1 MKKIQMMML
10 MMLTA
15 FMGFALQS
23 CGSDDDNKSEATDT
37 YTMSL
42 EIVDK
47 GDLSDDDAAFVNAMI
62 KEGIQEAMSKSGA
75 TTTVTATETQAK
87 VALDL
92 IITASKSELENAF
105 KGSSNTK
112 KFTLAFVLRNS
123 SKKVVYQRNV
133 LVDGE
138 KITVQ

>member
-1 MKKIQMMML
+1 MMML

-47 GDLSDDDAAFVNAMI
+47 GELSDAEVEFINNTIVEKMAEYKDI
-62 KEGIQEAMSKSGA
+62 
-75 TTTVTATETQAK
+75 TTVTATETQAK
-87 VALDL
+87 AAMDKSINMYKSVLE
-92 IITASKSELENAF
+92 ASF
-105 KGSSNTK
+105 KGTGNTL
-112 KFTLAFVLRNS
+112 KFTMAIILRNS
-123 SKKVVYQRNV
+123 SNKEVYRRNI

>member
-47 GDLSDDDAAFVNAMI
+47 GDLSDDEAEFVNGLI
-62 KEGIQEAMSKSGA
+62 QEGIKEAMSKSGA

-92 IITASKSELENAF
+92 IITASKSDLENAF
-105 KGSSNTK
+105 KGSKNTK
-112 KFTLAFVLRNS
+112 KFTLAFILRNS

-133 LVDGE
+133 QVDGE

>member
-1 MKKIQMMML
+1 MMML

-37 YTMSL
+37 YTMAL

-47 GDLSDDDAAFVNAMI
+47 GDLTSDEAEFVNGLIQEGMKDAKDLTVTTTETKAKAALDAAINKNKKDLEESF
-62 KEGIQEAMSKSGA
+62 KDSG
-75 TTTVTATETQAK
+75 
-87 VALDL
+87 
-92 IITASKSELENAF
+92 
-105 KGSSNTK
+105 NTK
-112 KFTLAFVLRNS
+112 KFTLAFILRNS

>member
-42 EIVDK
+42 EIVNK
-47 GDLSDDDAAFVNAMI
+47 GELSDDEAEFVNGLIQEGMKDAKDLTVTTTETKAKAALDAAITVY
-62 KEGIQEAMSKSGA
+62 KS
-75 TTTVTATETQAK
+75 VLET
-87 VALDL
+87 
-92 IITASKSELENAF
+92 SF
-105 KGSSNTK
+105 KGTGNTK

>member
-1 MKKIQMMML
+1 MMML

-47 GDLSDDDAAFVNAMI
+47 GDLSDAEAAFVND
-62 KEGIQEAMSKSGA
+62 EIQEKMKDVKDLTV
-75 TTTVTATETQAK
+75 TTTETKAK
-87 VALDL
+87 AALDAA
-92 IITASKSELENAF
+92 ISANKSELENAF
-105 KGSSNTK
+105 KGNTL
-112 KFTLAFVLRNS
+112 KFTLAFILRNS

-133 LVDGE
+133 QVDGE
-138 KITVQ
+138 NVIIK

>member
-1 MKKIQMMML
+1 MMML

-47 GDLSDDDAAFVNAMI
+47 GELSDAEVEYLNNRIAKKLA
-62 KEGIQEAMSKSGA
+62 ESGA
-75 TTTVTATETQAK
+75 PTTVTATETQAK
-87 VALDL
+87 AALDL
-92 IITASKSELENAF
+92 AITMHKSTFEEEF
-105 KGSSNTK
+105 KGNTL
-112 KFTLAFVLRNS
+112 KFTLAFILRNS

-138 KITVQ
+138 NVIVQ

>member
-42 EIVDK
+42 EIVNK
-47 GDLSDDDAAFVNAMI
+47 GDLTDDEAEFVNGLIQEGMKDAKDLTVTTTETKAKAALDAA
-62 KEGIQEAMSKSGA
+62 
-75 TTTVTATETQAK
+75 
-87 VALDL
+87 
-92 IITASKSELENAF
+92 ITAYKSELENAF
-105 KGSSNTK
+105 KSSKNPK
-112 KFTLAFVLRNS
+112 KFTLAFILRNS

-138 KITVQ
+138 NVIVQ

>member
-47 GDLSDDDAAFVNAMI
+47 GDLSDAEAAFVND
-62 KEGIQEAMSKSGA
+62 EIQEKMKDVKDLTV
-75 TTTVTATETQAK
+75 TTTETKAK
-87 VALDL
+87 AALDAA
-92 IITASKSELENAF
+92 ISANKSELENAF
-105 KGSSNTK
+105 KGNTL
-112 KFTLAFVLRNS
+112 KFTLAFILRNS

-133 LVDGE
+133 QVDGE
-138 KITVQ
+138 NVIIK

>member
-1 MKKIQMMML
+1 MMML

-42 EIVDK
+42 EIVNK
-47 GDLSDDDAAFVNAMI
+47 GELSDDEAEFVNGLIQKDLTVTTTETKAKAALDAAITVY
-62 KEGIQEAMSKSGA
+62 KS
-75 TTTVTATETQAK
+75 VLET
-87 VALDL
+87 
-92 IITASKSELENAF
+92 SF
-105 KGSSNTK
+105 KGTGNTK
-112 KFTLAFVLRNS
+112 KFTLAFILRNS

-133 LVDGE
+133 QVDGE

>member
-1 MKKIQMMML
+1 MMML

-47 GDLSDDDAAFVNAMI
+47 GDLSDAEAAFVND
-62 KEGIQEAMSKSGA
+62 EIQEGMKDAKDLTV
-75 TTTVTATETQAK
+75 TTTETKAK
-87 VALDL
+87 AALDAA
-92 IITASKSELENAF
+92 ITVYKPMLEASF
-105 KGSSNTK
+105 KGKGNTK
-112 KFTLAFVLRNS
+112 KFTLAFILRNS

-133 LVDGE
+133 QVDGE
-138 KITVQ
+138 NVIVK

>member
-42 EIVDK
+42 EIVNK
-47 GDLSDDDAAFVNAMI
+47 GDLSDDEAEFVNGLI
-62 KEGIQEAMSKSGA
+62 QEGIKEAMSKSGA

-92 IITASKSELENAF
+92 IITASKSDLENAF
-105 KGSSNTK
+105 KGTGNTK
-112 KFTLAFVLRNS
+112 KFTLAFILRNS

-133 LVDGE
+133 QVDGE

>member
-23 CGSDDDNKSEATDT
+23 CGSDDDNNDTRQT
-37 YTMSL
+37 YTIGL

-47 GDLSDDDAAFVNAMI
+47 GDLTAEEAAMVNTMI
-62 KEGIQEAMSKSGA
+62 QQAVSESKA
-75 TTTVTATETQAK
+75 ETTVTATESQAK
-87 VALDL
+87 AALDAAINL
-92 IITASKSELENAF
+92 YKSDLEAAF
-105 KGSSNTK
+105 KGNTK
-112 KFTLAFVLRNS
+112 KFTMAFVLKNAS
-123 SKKVVYQRNV
+123 GKVVYQRNV

-138 KITVQ
+138 TVIVK

>member
-47 GDLSDDDAAFVNAMI
+47 GDLSDKDVEDLNAMI
-62 KEGIQEAMSKSGA
+62 QEGMKDAKDLDL
-75 TTTVTATETQAK
+75 TVTTTETQAK
-87 VALDL
+87 AALDYA
-92 IITASKSELENAF
+92 ITVYKPVLEASF
-105 KGSSNTK
+105 KGTGITK

-138 KITVQ
+138 NVIIQ